1 MSDDEGE
8 RLALAGDAVTDDL
21 RGLDL
26 LTRPVWITDAAKRR
40 VVWANRATLALWG
53 ADAVAALPD
62 GLGRLDAPPP
72 GEVAHRT
79 LLFEVG
85 TDLRALHCSLSILPD
100 RASHRVLVEA
110 TPVDPARRAEEALRH
125 TPLMVTLFSA
135 EGRTIWQNPAARA
148 YYGARLKP
156 FDTFLGR
163 FADPDEGAEAWRGV
177 REGRTYRGEQRMEGL
192 EGTSWH
198 KLEARQCL
206 DPVVQEPAV
215 LLSEWNVNEAV
226 ENEHHLRETIHRLV
240 HAHRELEQFAYI
252 TSHDLREPLRTVV
265 SYLTLL
271 KRRYGDKMEGE
282 AAEFAEFAVS
292 GALRMDAL
300 TRDLLEYVAVG
311 RSGRPMRAVALDRC
325 MARALDGLDERIR
338 ETQAQI
344 SVPPLPEVIGDEDDL
359 ARLFRQLLSNA
370 IKFRRQGA
378 APQVSVTVERSG
390 ASWLIAVIDN
400 GIGFDMRFSDRIF
413 HIFQRLDT
421 SGGYD
426 GTGTG
431 LAICRKVVDRH
442 GGRIW
447 VESAPDK
454 GAAFFVTLPAE

>member
-1 MSDDEGE
+1 MSNSEGGASVSG
-8 RLALAGDAVTDDL
+8 RGTVTTDL
-21 RGLDL
+21 CGLDL
-26 LTRPVWITDAAKRR
+26 LTRPVWVADAATRR
-40 VVWANRATLALWG
+40 VVWANRATLALWKV
-53 ADAVAALPD
+53 DDLDALPD
-62 GLGRLDAPPP
+62 GLGRLDAPPT
-72 GEVAHRT
+72 GDVLHRT

-85 TDLRALHCSLSILPD
+85 TDLRALHCSISILPD
-100 RASHRVLVEA
+100 KAAPRVLVEA

-125 TPLMVTLFSA
+125 TPLMITLFSA

-192 EGTSWH
+192 DGTSWH

-282 AAEFAEFAVS
+282 AAEFAEFAVA

-311 RSGRPMRAVALDRC
+311 RSGRPLRSVALDRC
-325 MARALDGLDERIR
+325 MARALDSLDERIR
-338 ETQAQI
+338 ETQAVLSI
-344 SVPPLPEVIGDEDDL
+344 PALPEVIGDEDDL
-359 ARLFRQLLSNA
+359 TRLFRHLLSNA
-370 IKFRRQGA
+370 LKFRRRGV
-378 APQVSVTVERSG
+378 APEVSVTVERNG

-413 HIFQRLDT
+413 HIFQRLET
-421 SGGYD
+421 SADYG
-426 GTGTG
+426 GTGIG

-442 GGRIW
+442 GGRLW

-454 GAAFFVTLPAE
+454 GSAFFVTLPAE